1 MQFISSNLENNI
13 MKSKTNILAIL
24 VYIITSLTSFAQT
37 AYKNPVI
44 AGFYSDPSICKVGD
58 DYYMVHSSM
67 GYFPGLPIFHSKNLV
82 NWQQVGYALTR
93 KEQLPLDKA
102 GVTLGIFAPTIRYHN
117 GLFYIITTNIT
128 AKGTFYVTA
137 KDPAGEWSDPIW
149 TDIPGIDPSLF
160 FDIDGKVYVTS
171 SVNWGQNVK
180 KGIYL
185 TEIELG
191 TGKLLSKPQNI
202 WEGTGGRYPEG
213 PHIYKKDGF
222 YYLMIAEGGT
232 EFGHKVTI
240 ARSKYLNSPYNSNP
254 ANPILTHSNMNAETS
269 PIQGLGHGDLVETQD
284 NNWFMVA
291 HAFRQFDGHQ
301 ILGRETF
308 LLPVRWDTNAWP
320 VVNGDGSVDFD
331 MQAKL
336 PAQLLTEP
344 SPINRNEFD
353 VPKLSIEWNYLNN
366 PIENNYSLTARKGFL
381 RLIGNS
387 ENLNQLPGT
396 TFVGRRQQ
404 HHDFEVTVNLD
415 FIPQKPNE
423 EAGITIYKSTN
434 YHYDLCIKSKNNKRI
449 LVLKYQL
456 GKIEHIEKEI
466 LIQNGPVLLKV
477 IGNKEFYSFEFAQ
490 ANNPFEKM
498 SEVDTR
504 FLSSVTVGGFTGN
517 FIGLYATGNGQKAN
531 TPADFDWFSY
541 INK

>member
-1 MQFISSNLENNI
+1 
-13 MKSKTNILAIL
+13 MKLKTFILAIL
-24 VYIITSLTSFAQT
+24 VYVTSLTSFAQT
-37 AYKNPVI
+37 TYKNPVI
-44 AGFYSDPSICKVGD
+44 AGFYSDPSICKVGN

-82 NWQQVGYALTR
+82 DWQQIGYALTR

-102 GVTLGIFAPTIRYHN
+102 GVTLGIFAPTIRYHD

-128 AKGTFYVTA
+128 AKGTFYVTT

-160 FDIDGKVYVTS
+160 FDNDGKVYVTS

-185 TEIELG
+185 TEIDLG
-191 TGKLLSKPQNI
+191 TGKLLSSPQNI

-213 PHIYKKDGF
+213 PHIYNKDGY

-240 ARSKYLNSPYNSNP
+240 ARSKYLNGPYNNNP

-308 LLPVRWDTNAWP
+308 LLPVRWDKNAWP
-320 VVNGDGSVDFD
+320 VINGDGSAEFE
-331 MQAKL
+331 MKATL
-336 PAQLLTEP
+336 PDQLIPEA
-344 SPINRNEFD
+344 SPVIRNEFD
-353 VPKLSIEWNYLNN
+353 TPKLSLEWNYLNN

-387 ENLNQLPGT
+387 ENLNQLPGA

-404 HHDFEVTVNLD
+404 HHDFEVAVNLD

-434 YHYDLCIKSKNNKRI
+434 YHYDLCIKNKNNKRV
-449 LVLKYQL
+449 LVLSYQL
-456 GKIEHIEKEI
+456 GKIQHIEKEVS
-466 LIQNGPVLLKV
+466 IQNGSVHLKI
-477 IGNKEFYSFEFAQ
+477 IGNQEFYSFEFAQ
-490 ANNPFEKM
+490 SNNTFEKLG
-498 SEVDTR
+498 EVDTR

-531 TPADFDWFSY
+531 APADFDWFSY
-541 INK
+541 KNSK

>member
-1 MQFISSNLENNI
+1 
-13 MKSKTNILAIL
+13 MKLKTFILAIL
-24 VYIITSLTSFAQT
+24 VCVTSLTSFAQT
-37 AYKNPVI
+37 TYKNPVI
-44 AGFYSDPSICKVGD
+44 AGFYSDPSICRVGN

-82 NWQQVGYALTR
+82 NWQQIGYALTR

-102 GVTLGIFAPTIRYHN
+102 GVTLGIFAPTIRYHD

-128 AKGTFYVTA
+128 AKGNFYVTA

-160 FDIDGKVYVTS
+160 FDNDGKVYVTS

-185 TEIELG
+185 TEIDLG
-191 TGKLLSKPQNI
+191 TGKLLSSPQNI

-213 PHIYKKDGF
+213 PHIYKKDGY

-232 EFGHKVTI
+232 EFGHKETI
-240 ARSKYLNSPYNSNP
+240 SRSKYLNGPYNGNP
-254 ANPILTHSNMNAETS
+254 ANPIITHGNMNAETS

-284 NNWFMVA
+284 NSWFMVA

-308 LLPVRWDTNAWP
+308 LLPVRWDKNAWP
-320 VVNGDGSVDFD
+320 VVNGDGSADFE
-331 MQAKL
+331 MKAIL
-336 PAQLLTEP
+336 PDQLLPEAAP
-344 SPINRNEFD
+344 VIRNEFD
-353 VPKLSIEWNYLNN
+353 APKLAIEWNYLNN
-366 PIENNYSLTARKGFL
+366 PLESNYSLTARKGFL
-381 RLIGNS
+381 RMLGNS
-387 ENLNQLPGT
+387 ENLNQLPGA

-404 HHDFEVTVNLD
+404 HHDFEVTVDLD
-415 FIPQKPNE
+415 FVPQKSNE

-434 YHYDLCIKSKNNKRI
+434 YHFDLCIKNKNNKRV
-449 LVLKYQL
+449 LVLCYQL
-456 GKIEHIEKEI
+456 GKIRHIENEVS
-466 LIQNGPVLLKV
+466 IQNGPVRLK
-477 IGNKEFYSFEFAQ
+477 ISGTQEFYSFEFAQ
-490 ANNPFEKM
+490 SNNTFEKM
-498 SEVDTR
+498 GEVDTR

-517 FIGLYATGNGQKAN
+517 FIGLYATGNGQKAI

-541 INK
+541 KNSK